1 MRRVWLGIGILAG
14 LLALGIFV
22 TVGAHRIC
30 APISE
35 QLEQAA
41 QAASA
46 EEALPLCRA
55 ARRRWETY
63 RRMTAAVTD
72 HEPMEEIDAL
82 YEELKVYA
90 QWGDQK
96 RFAQCCARLAS
107 QTRAIAEAQAVNWWN
122 IF

>member
-1 MRRVWLGIGILAG
+1 MRRVWLGIGLLVG
-14 LLALGIFV
+14 LLAFGVFV
-22 TVGAHRIC
+22 TVGIHRIC

-46 EEALPLCRA
+46 EEALPLCQA

-63 RRMTAAVTD
+63 RQLTAAVTD

-82 YEELKVYA
+82 YEELEAYA